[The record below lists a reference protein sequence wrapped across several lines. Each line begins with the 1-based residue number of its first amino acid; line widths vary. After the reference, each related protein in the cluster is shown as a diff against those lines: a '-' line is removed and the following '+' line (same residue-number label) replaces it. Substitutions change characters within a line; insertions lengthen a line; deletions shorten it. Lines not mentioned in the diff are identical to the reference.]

1 MSWPRF
7 YLLMVIVYTAT
18 RNYYKYLSA
27 TIKSLFAHNPNAKV
41 YVLAED
47 DDAPFPN
54 VINVSGMKQKGVNAD
69 TYFSYMVLLRVQL
82 ANIVPEDK
90 VIYIDVDTVVCDD
103 LTPLWETDM
112 TGKWWGAVKE
122 QQTWYRPFGT
132 DYYNNGVSIYNL
144 KQMRDDGI
152 VPTFVKEIEE
162 VYHRFPDQDVM
173 NKYCVPDKV
182 VALPSRYNECDCC
195 GISANPA
202 IVHFAGCNSWF
213 NNPYIPRHEYLAKYL

>member
-1 MSWPRF
+1 MLAPDF
-7 YLLMVIVYTAT
+7 IMVMVIVYTAT
-18 RNYYKYLSA
+18 RNYYKYLGA

-54 VINVSGMKQKGVNAD
+54 VINVSMMKPKGVNAG
-69 TYFSYMVLLRVQL
+69 TYFSYMALLRVQI
-82 ANIVPEDK
+82 ADIVPEDK
-90 VIYIDVDTVVCDD
+90 VIYLDVDTVVCED

-122 QQTWYRPFGT
+122 RQTWYRPFGT

-144 KQMRDDGI
+144 KQMREDGI
-152 VPTFVKEIEE
+152 VPIMIKELETVKYRFVE
-162 VYHRFPDQDVM
+162 QDVM

-182 VALPSRYNECDCC
+182 VSLPVRYNESNCC
-195 GISANPA
+195 GMTDNPA
-202 IVHFAGCNSWF
+202 IVHYAGSSSWF